1 MSGARSRWAVVALV
15 ALMCLVAGY
24 PASARTISNSSNT
37 SAARGLFKTS
47 SVVALGDSVPRG
59 TNCACTPYPN
69 LTANGLASHTGRT
82 VKATNDS
89 VAGATTSSELRQ
101 LNRREVVAHL
111 RAAEVVEIEIGANDV
126 AYSRLCGT
134 RVACYAPRIPR
145 IRTNLARIVARV
157 NSLAAGHRE
166 LIVLLDYWSVWLG
179 GQFAAAKGHAYVA
192 AAEEMTDRVNS
203 VIRATA
209 TASRSA
215 YVDLR
220 AAFKGPSY
228 AYDETHYLSDDGD
241 HPNKAGHKKIATATQ
256 SVIEKTLHI

>member
-1 MSGARSRWAVVALV
+1 
-15 ALMCLVAGY
+15 
-24 PASARTISNSSNT
+24 
-37 SAARGLFKTS
+37 
-47 SVVALGDSVPRG
+47 VPRG

-69 LTANGLASHTGRT
+69 LTANGLASHTGLT

-89 VAGATTSSELRQ
+89 VAGATTSSVLRQ
-101 LNRREVVAHL
+101 LNRREVIAHL

-126 AYSRLCGT
+126 AYSRF
-134 RVACYAPRIPR
+134 PR

-179 GQFAAAKGHAYVA
+179 GQFAAAKGHAYIA
-192 AAEEMTDRVNS
+192 AAEEMTDRINS

-256 SVIEKTLHI
+256 TVIEKALHI